1 MFEFSVKRPVAVSV
15 IMISIVILGIFFGSN
30 LNLELIPTLD
40 IPVAAIITTYQGAGP
55 TEVEE
60 QISKKIED
68 QVGSVENLK
77 KVTSTSQDD
86 VSIVIAEFYYGTDM
100 IQALSDVRD
109 KVEIA
114 KRNLPDEADN
124 PTIYKV
130 DPNSRP
136 IVVLAMKAGNMDL
149 RTLRDRADDDIKKEF
164 EKIPGVASVTVSG
177 GYEREIAVLVDPG
190 KLQQFNISPSKVIT
204 AIQKENINVPAGNI
218 LTKDQKIQIR
228 SMGQFTRVD
237 DLNDVYVAKSGGR
250 RIFISDIAEVK
261 DTNKEQT
268 SITRVNDSPCVT
280 IEIIRNNDAN
290 IATVCDRV
298 KAKAEQLNKSL
309 PEGCELVPVK
319 DDSDMI
325 RKSLHA
331 MIETAIEAMVLA
343 IIVIFI
349 FLANFRST
357 LIVSLSIPVSIFATF
372 TTMHFG
378 DFSLNIVTMSAF
390 TLAIGRVIDDSIV
403 VLENIFRYMEN
414 GVDPKT
420 AAVEATK
427 EVGLAIL
434 ASTLTTMSVFLPLL
448 LLKGIVGQYFIP
460 LAMTF
465 MSAMFIS
472 LLSAIL
478 LVPMLCA
485 RVLKIENMTKKKT
498 GIKVITVW
506 FNEFFKK
513 VELFY
518 RNTLNASISHKW
530 VTLFIALALFVVSLI
545 IFGSSSVAFQ
555 PQIDN
560 GVLSVTIETPVGTS
574 LDKTDEVMKRI
585 EKIGQD
591 NFGEVTKYLTAISG
605 SSGGSGGNANE
616 STAGT
621 LMFRFIDKKDRPGK
635 TAMAMRAKIRDELK
649 DIPGL
654 IYTTSINQG
663 GRQTSDIEIILKGD
677 DLDKLA
683 ELGTYYKQKFA
694 ENVKGAA
701 ELDLGWKKGKPEYR
715 IIVDKKKAGQYGINM
730 YDIGTIVMTNVMGTQ
745 VADVNKYKE
754 NDKDYDITVQLDR
767 ENRDTKEKIEQ
778 IPIRINDDINVPL
791 CYIAEVIPDEAP
803 SKITRDSRERSIS
816 IKGSAAA
823 GYENND
829 VLKGMI
835 NYIKNV
841 EPLPDGYSWRV
852 GGEEED
858 RSDAFRDLIS
868 SLVLAIFIVYV
879 ILAIQFE
886 SFIHPFTIMMAVPLE
901 LIGVSIALMVTGEPV
916 SMVVMLGVILLTG
929 IVVSNSILLI
939 NYILVLR
946 EKGIERKE
954 AILQAGPIRLRPI
967 VMTAIATC
975 IAMIPLALGMREG
988 AEFFSGLGKVVI
1000 GGLISS
1006 TFLTLLVVPC
1016 VYIVM
1021 DDISNFLSGKGKKK
1035 NDAKAETAEAK

>member
-177 GYEREIAVLVDPG
+177 GYEREIAVLVDSG

-237 DLNDVYVAKSGGR
+237 DLNDVYVANSGGR

-460 LAMTF
+460 LAVTF

-605 SSGGSGGNANE
+605 SSGSSGGNANE

-635 TAMAMRAKIRDELK
+635 TAMAMRAKIREELK

-916 SMVVMLGVILLTG
+916 SMVVMLGIILLTG

-967 VMTAIATC
+967 LMTAIATC